1 MLREKAR
8 RPLDLTDTKQNLGK
22 FTTAEG
28 YATRLPMWPQVSI
41 VGLFL
46 SGRCMLLNHKKF

>member
-28 YATRLPMWPQVSI
+28 YATRLPNCVTPSFDRRIISVRSLY
-41 VGLFL
+41 VV
-46 SGRCMLLNHKKF
+46 KP

>member
-28 YATRLPMWPQVSI
+28 YATRLPNCVTKLCDP
-41 VGLFL
+41 
-46 SGRCMLLNHKKF
+46 KFRS